1 MSDIKNADSFLWEQ
15 DFTTI
20 STTYYS
26 PWFDVAFANVLYSF
40 LTFEETGTA
49 GSESITV
56 TLERFMP
63 YPDLDAVLTADPT
76 ALEVIGH
83 TAIGTPGNEEK
94 YIRASYDH
102 DTVDTDN
109 KIGMRVRYRAVSSS
123 GAFGAG
129 NTITMTLHLDAKR
142 V

>member
-1 MSDIKNADSFLWEQ
+1 MDIKTAESFLWEQ

-26 PWFDVAFANVLYSF
+26 PWYDVSFANVLYSF

-56 TLERFMP
+56 TLERYMP
-63 YPDLDAVLTADPT
+63 YLAPSETDVLA
-76 ALEVIGH
+76 H
-83 TAIGTPGNEEK
+83 SAIGAPGNAEI
-94 YIRASYDH
+94 YVRASYDH
-102 DTVDTDN
+102 DTPNTDN
-109 KIGMRVRYRAVSSS
+109 KIGMRVRYKAVSSS

-129 NTITMTLHLDAKR
+129 NTITMTLTLDAKR

>member
-20 STTYYS
+20 STTYTS
-26 PWFDVAFANVLYSF
+26 PWFDVSFANVLYSF

-56 TLERFMP
+56 TLERYMP
-63 YPDLDAVLTADPT
+63 YLAPSETDVL
-76 ALEVIGH
+76 GH
-83 TAIGTPGNEEK
+83 SAIGAAGNEEI

-102 DTVDTDN
+102 DTPNTDN
-109 KIGMRVRYRAVSSS
+109 KIGMRVRYKAVSSS

>member
-1 MSDIKNADSFLWEQ
+1 MSDITYATDFLWEQ

-26 PWFDVAFANVLYSF
+26 PWFRVEWANVLYSF

-56 TLERFMP
+56 TLERYVP
-63 YPDLDAVLTADPT
+63 YLAPSETAVIA
-76 ALEVIGH
+76 H
-83 TAIGTPGNEEK
+83 SAIGAAGNEEK
-94 YIRASYDH
+94 YVRASYDH
-102 DTVDTDN
+102 GTPNTDN
-109 KIGMRVRYRAVSSS
+109 KIGMRVRYKAVSSA
-123 GAFGAG
+123 GAFGNG